1 VFGYVRPLRC
11 ELRVIDWE
19 RFRAAYCGLCHTLA
33 REYGWKARYLLG
45 YDFTFLALA
54 LSLYETPARSGRR
67 RCPAHP
73 FRPRPCLASGEAM
86 RAAADLTVLLTYHK
100 WRDTVR
106 DESGPAALA
115 ARLVG
120 RLFRGA
126 CRKAAARRPETAA
139 AVVRALEDLRALEEV
154 RVPAIDPPA
163 DAFARLLASLGDL
176 APEEGGRRVLR
187 RLLYHL
193 GRWIYLMDACQDLP
207 ADTAKGRYNPVA
219 ARYRIEDGALTEEAK
234 ASLGETALC
243 SRREMEL
250 ALSLLPDTPDTPV
263 VANIILGGLPHTE
276 AQVLSGHRPR
286 ARRPFGSDAAGMAD
300 IEDEGNVG

>member
-1 VFGYVRPLRC
+1 MFGYVRPLRC
-11 ELRVIDWE
+11 ELRVADWE

-54 LSLYETPARSGRR
+54 LSLYEAPARPGRR
-67 RCPAHP
+67 RCPTHP
-73 FRPRPCLASGEAM
+73 FRRRPCLASGEAM

-100 WRDTVR
+100 WRDTVQ
-106 DESGPAALA
+106 DESGLTALA
-115 ARLVG
+115 ARLGG
-120 RLFRGA
+120 RLLRGA

-139 AVVRALEDLRALEEV
+139 EVVRALTDLRTLEEA
-154 RVPAIDPPA
+154 RTPAIDPPA

-176 APEEGGRRVLR
+176 APEESGRRVLR

-219 ARYRIEDGALTEEAK
+219 ARYRIADGALTGEAR

-263 VANIILGGLPHTE
+263 VANIILDGLPHTE
-276 AQVLSGHRPR
+276 AQVLSGRWTR
-286 ARRPFGSDAAGMAD
+286 TGRSLVSDAAD
-300 IEDEGNVG
+300 IEDEGNMG